1 MKCFTISLLYN
12 FSLEENNNNNNNL
25 IPKQN
30 RVYNIINN
38 LPKTWKVSFKIN
50 PTTNNNNNQL
60 TNIIHF
66 TTQYDNGIQG
76 SRTPAVWFMP
86 NSRRLKISSSLADNY
101 DHTFEMSE
109 DLPSNTYTE
118 IEIEQFKNQ
127 YSSRN
132 GDYIYRI
139 TVAGKQVHRVMN
151 EDPREFKNVKMYVSS
166 PWYEPADVVIKDLK
180 LDAPYYEVEQKQGR

>member
-1 MKCFTISLLYN
+1 
-12 FSLEENNNNNNNL
+12 
-25 IPKQN
+25 
-30 RVYNIINN
+30 
-38 LPKTWKVSFKIN
+38 
-50 PTTNNNNNQL
+50 
-60 TNIIHF
+60 
-66 TTQYDNGIQG
+66 
-76 SRTPAVWFMP
+76 MP
-86 NSRRLKISSSLADNY
+86 NSRRLKISSSLADSY

-139 TVAGKQVHRVMN
+139 TVAGKQVHRVIN
-151 EDPREFKNVKMYVSS
+151 DDPREFKNVKMYVSS

-180 LDAPYYEVEQKQGR
+180 LDAPYYEVEQKQGRWYLFIHPCFGVPAKSAPVKRPGEEWVTAAGV